1 MQLAM
6 LQVVPWHACISW
18 QALRGAHLAL
28 AWVQDAG
35 EAYLVDPK
43 FKEQFEIAHPT
54 ERYTE
59 LLDALPA
66 FFVGTEDRLVT
77 LVELLCS
84 EMSAAFQSTGTQHAF
99 STACESTLG
108 IGMRSE

>member
-1 MQLAM
+1 MSDSVEAQL
-6 LQVVPWHACISW
+6 
-18 QALRGAHLAL
+18 
-28 AWVQDAG
+28 QDAG

-54 ERYTE
+54 ERYSE
-59 LLDALPA
+59 LLDELPA

-84 EMSAAFQSTGTQHAF
+84 EMSVAFQTTGVFLPRSSHGEAYLLWAGAGQRCQYEF
-99 STACESTLG
+99 SHTIRVQRPLSS
-108 IGMRSE
+108 MR